1 MIISRKYF
9 SKSKET
15 NKNKENDPD
24 YIIDQGIVGGT
35 TTALIGGGLLAGNKY
50 LTKRGIDV
58 PRVKNM
64 KKIGLVALPVGTTL
78 AGISAYHKIK
88 NKKDKK

>member
-1 MIISRKYF
+1 
-9 SKSKET
+9 
-15 NKNKENDPD
+15 
-24 YIIDQGIVGGT
+24 
-35 TTALIGGGLLAGNKY
+35 
-50 LTKRGIDV
+50 
-58 PRVKNM
+58 M